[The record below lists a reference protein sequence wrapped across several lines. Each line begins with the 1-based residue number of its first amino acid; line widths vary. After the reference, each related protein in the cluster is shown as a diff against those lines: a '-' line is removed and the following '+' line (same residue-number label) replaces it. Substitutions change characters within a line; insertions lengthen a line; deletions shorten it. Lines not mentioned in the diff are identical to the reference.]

1 MAWHPLIRIEH
12 LSEQEWFP
20 MATLPIERALAYLDA
35 LEADRKAALALSEQ
49 KAEEA
54 KLIQARQEGF
64 RAALDILRGE
74 TSARDPVSGKDREPS
89 ADRRGDGER
98 ASGPQEP
105 RRRRG
110 RRLIPQLILRE
121 LSFSGQAMTSAQI
134 ARAIEYL
141 PDRTE
146 TALERMEST
155 GRVLRNKEGRWAI
168 VITKTNG
175 HAATA
180 GNGNPLDAPQRAPQV
195 LQDQGC

>member
-1 MAWHPLIRIEH
+1 MAILLI
-12 LSEQEWFP
+12 EQ
-20 MATLPIERALAYLDA
+20 ALAYLDA
-35 LEADRKAALALSEQ
+35 LEADRMAALALSEQ

-54 KLIQARQEGF
+54 KLIKARQEGF

-74 TSARDPVSGKDREPS
+74 TSARDAVSEKDREPS

-105 RRRRG
+105 PRRG
-110 RRLIPQLILRE
+110 RRPIPQLILRE
-121 LSFSGQAMTSAQI
+121 LSFSGQAMTTIQI

-146 TALERMEST
+146 TALERMESA

-168 VITKTNG
+168 VLTKTNG

-180 GNGNPLDAPQRAPQV
+180 GNGNPLDAPQRAAEV
-195 LQDQGC
+195 LQDQVC

>member
-1 MAWHPLIRIEH
+1 MAR
-12 LSEQEWFP
+12 
-20 MATLPIERALAYLDA
+20 LPIEQALAYLDA

-74 TSARDPVSGKDREPS
+74 TSAGDSVSGKDREPS
-89 ADRRGDGER
+89 AGRLGDGER
-98 ASGPQEP
+98 ASRPQEP
-105 RRRRG
+105 RRRRP
-110 RRLIPQLILRE
+110 IPQLILRE
-121 LSFSGQAMTSAQI
+121 LSFSGQAMTTNQI
-134 ARAIEYL
+134 AKAIEYF

-146 TALERMEST
+146 TALERMESA

-168 VITKTNG
+168 VLTKTNG

-180 GNGNPLDAPQRAPQV
+180 GNGNPLDAPQRAAEV
-195 LQDQGC
+195 LQDEVC

>member
-1 MAWHPLIRIEH
+1 
-12 LSEQEWFP
+12 
-20 MATLPIERALAYLDA
+20 MATPPIEQALAYLDA
-35 LEADRKAALALSEQ
+35 LEADRMAALALSEQ

-54 KLIQARQEGF
+54 KLIKARQEGF

-74 TSARDPVSGKDREPS
+74 TSARDPVSERDREPS

-110 RRLIPQLILRE
+110 RRPIAQLILRE
-121 LSFSGQAMTSAQI
+121 LSFPGQAMTTAQI

-146 TALERMEST
+146 TALDRMESG

-168 VITKTNG
+168 VLTKTNG

-180 GNGNPLDAPQRAPQV
+180 GNGNPLDAPQRAAEV
-195 LQDQGC
+195 LQDQVC